1 MLKCLPIKDE
11 VLSSSLIAVTKNVHK
26 KKKIKKKK
34 NAAFQRSL
42 RVEIRTRPVN
52 EQDVDSRAWLR

>member
-26 KKKIKKKK
+26 KKKNQKEKKCCFSEEFACGNK
-34 NAAFQRSL
+34 N
-42 RVEIRTRPVN
+42 ETR
-52 EQDVDSRAWLR
+52 E